1 MFHNNHGERLYNDLK
16 NVVTQHLES
25 QVSQS
30 WSVCVHNVSEV
41 TIYRFTVVLYSNNI
55 VLWILFSEQNVQGWR
70 VSWSDGIESM
80 TQQ

>member
-1 MFHNNHGERLYNDLK
+1 MKEVLM
-16 NVVTQHLES
+16 QHLES

-30 WSVCVHNVSEV
+30 WSVCVHKVTEV
-41 TIYRFTVVLYSNNI
+41 TIYRFTVVLYSSNF
-55 VLWILFSEQNVQGWR
+55 VLWILFSEQNVQGWW